1 MIPAF
6 NLTGD
11 VVLMDR
17 FTPRWGTVG
26 VGDIVF
32 LRSPENPRKIVA
44 KRVLGLEGDSVNF
57 VVDPGLGTKVES
69 AVVCSHLFLK

>member
-17 FTPRWGTVG
+17 VTARRGKVG

-57 VVDPGLGTKVES
+57 VADPAIGTKLETV
-69 AVVCSHLFLK
+69 VVCSDRSID